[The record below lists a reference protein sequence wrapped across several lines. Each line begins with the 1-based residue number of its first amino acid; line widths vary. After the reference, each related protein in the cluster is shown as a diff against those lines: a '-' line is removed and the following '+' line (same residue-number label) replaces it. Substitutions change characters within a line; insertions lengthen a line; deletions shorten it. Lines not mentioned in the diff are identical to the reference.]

1 MSAYKET
8 EGRGNGLMKI
18 LLIHGVMLFSILI
31 KAALFTLCFQH
42 FYIRNQAMLPGTIVF
57 PTACVSYVVLSM
69 CFHRVYNGFLVGT
82 YRVSEL
88 AYSQSLADF
97 LSMVVLY
104 VLYLLSGGLF
114 YNPLPFVALFFV
126 QAIWNIVWSLYAN
139 RLYLRMYPPM
149 KTAILYRQERDLA
162 KLQQVKHF
170 STEFDIQK
178 YIRDPEDIM
187 QLFKDLEG
195 CSALFMIGIGV
206 ELRSIVAEYCLQNN
220 VKAYLVPQTADVL
233 LSGAK
238 PMEAFNIPILRI
250 YSPYPAPEYMIIKR
264 GFDIIASFLGLVLA
278 SPIMIVTA
286 LAIKLYDG
294 GPILYKQVRLTR
306 NGAKFTMWKFR
317 SMCVNAEKDG
327 VARMACENDC
337 RITPVG
343 RIIRAGRIDEL
354 PQLFNILAGDMS
366 VVGPRPER
374 PEFSR
379 EYEQTTPAF
388 SLRLQVK
395 AGLTGYAQ
403 VYGRYNT
410 KPMEKLQMDL
420 IYINNM
426 SIIED
431 LRLIFATLK
440 ILLIRES
447 MVGVK
452 QVQTSASEGRERV

>member
-1 MSAYKET
+1 M
-8 EGRGNGLMKI
+8 
-18 LLIHGVMLFSILI
+18 
-31 KAALFTLCFQH
+31 
-42 FYIRNQAMLPGTIVF
+42 PGTIVF

-306 NGAKFTMWKFR
+306 NGAKFTMWK
-317 SMCVNAEKDG
+317 SE
-327 VARMACENDC
+327 AC
-337 RITPVG
+337 
-343 RIIRAGRIDEL
+343 A
-354 PQLFNILAGDMS
+354 
-366 VVGPRPER
+366 
-374 PEFSR
+374 
-379 EYEQTTPAF
+379 
-388 SLRLQVK
+388 
-395 AGLTGYAQ
+395 
-403 VYGRYNT
+403 
-410 KPMEKLQMDL
+410 
-420 IYINNM
+420 
-426 SIIED
+426 
-431 LRLIFATLK
+431 
-440 ILLIRES
+440 
-447 MVGVK
+447 
-452 QVQTSASEGRERV
+452 